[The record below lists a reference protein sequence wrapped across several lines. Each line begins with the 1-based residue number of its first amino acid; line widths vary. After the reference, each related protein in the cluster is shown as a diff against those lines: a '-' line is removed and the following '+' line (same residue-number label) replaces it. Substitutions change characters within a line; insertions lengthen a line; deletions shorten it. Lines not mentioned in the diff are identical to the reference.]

1 MNGTNYPGV
10 FDRVRAIV
18 VDAFVLILL
27 MMSVSYIFSLF
38 ENVPVS
44 TRIIAFVFIFFLYDP
59 LFTCVFGA
67 TLGHMLIGI
76 RVKRESDET
85 NNILFPQVVLRFIVK
100 AGLGE
105 ISLFTVLSNPKRKA
119 IHDYL
124 VGSVVVYAN
133 PSEDSNVQIEDR

>member
-18 VDAFVLILL
+18 TDAVVLVLL
-27 MMSVSYIFSLF
+27 MVTVSYIFSLF

-44 TRIIAFVFIFFLYDP
+44 MRIIAFVFIFFLYDP
-59 LFTCVFGA
+59 LFTCVFGG
-67 TLGHMLIGI
+67 TLGHMLIGL

-85 NNILFPQVVLRFIVK
+85 KNILFHRAVLRSVVK
-100 AGLGE
+100 GTLGE
-105 ISLFTVLSNPKRKA
+105 ISLFTVLNNPKRKA

-124 VGSVVVYAN
+124 VGSVVIYAN
-133 PSEDSNVQIEDR
+133 QNVEENVQIEDR